1 MSRERDAAE
10 LDERI
15 LGTID
20 AWHRHG
26 RSPSD
31 AEFDD
36 LALAIFAYQLR
47 YNPAYAAY
55 CAGYGFSPTALPTT
69 WSAIPPLPARAYKEA
84 AIAAFPIERADLV
97 FESSG
102 TTLGEPSRH
111 YIEDR
116 RLYDASLLAGFERA
130 MLRDGARLRYALLVP
145 NPAQRPHSSLGYMM
159 GRVAVAFGDGE
170 TGWYLDED
178 RLLVDAFVADAGD
191 ACDRGQPLCLAATA
205 FSLFHLVETLE
216 ARGTTMRLPT
226 GSRIM
231 ETGGFKGRTRVVA
244 REELYTRVER
254 ALGVPSEHI
263 VAEYGMSELC
273 SQYYDLPGPE
283 RSVAGTAYRVKSAP
297 PWLRTRV
304 LDERER
310 DVPPGSVGALA
321 HIDLANRS
329 SCLALLTEDL
339 GAIVDEGL
347 VLLGRESGAQL
358 RGCSLDAEDLRRS

>member
-1 MSRERDAAE
+1 MSREREAAD

-15 LGTID
+15 LATID

-36 LALAIFAYQLR
+36 LALAIFAHQLR
-47 YNPAYAAY
+47 YNAAYAAY
-55 CAGYGFSPTALPTT
+55 CAGYGFSPNALPAS
-69 WSAIPPLPARAYKEA
+69 WRAIPPLPARAYKEA
-84 AIAAFPIERADLV
+84 AIAAFPIKRAELV

-102 TTLGEPSRH
+102 TTPGDPSRQ
-111 YIEDR
+111 YVEDR
-116 RLYDASLLAGFERA
+116 RLYDAALLAAFERA
-130 MLRDGARLRYALLVP
+130 MLPEGERLRYLLLVP
-145 NPAQRPHSSLGYMM
+145 NPAQRTHSSLGYMM
-159 GRVAVAFGDGE
+159 GRVAAAFGDGE

-178 RLLVDAFVADAGD
+178 RLLVDAFMADAGD
-191 ACDRGQPLCLAATA
+191 ACDRERPVCLAATA
-205 FSLFHLVETLE
+205 FSLLHLVETLE
-216 ARGTTMRLPT
+216 ERGATMRLPAR
-226 GSRIM
+226 SRIM

-244 REELYTRVER
+244 RDELYARVER
-254 ALGVPSEHI
+254 ALGVPSERI
-263 VAEYGMSELC
+263 IAEYGMSELC
-273 SQYYDLPGPE
+273 SQYYDRPGSE
-283 RSVAGTAYRVKSAP
+283 RSIAGTTHRVKTAP
-297 PWLRTRV
+297 PWLRARA

-310 DVPPGSVGALA
+310 DLPPGSVGALV

-339 GAIVDEGL
+339 GALVDDGI